1 MARNILITG
10 SSHGIGAGCAV
21 AFARDEGAN
30 VGITCNKNPAGA
42 EAVAAECAKY
52 GVKTKIYAGDVGR
65 HDHCKAMVEDFV
77 ATFGKI
83 DVLVNNAGGALQ
95 IPGGPEGEFKDMPM
109 EYWDSRLPG
118 GGRQRRPMTDIADWP
133 VSVYNL
139 RRKNRER
146 KETGKWHVTS

>member
-52 GVKTKIYAGDVGR
+52 GVKTKIYAGDVGS

-109 EYWDSRLPG
+109 EY
-118 GGRQRRPMTDIADWP
+118 
-133 VSVYNL
+133 
-139 RRKNRER
+139 
-146 KETGKWHVTS
+146 